1 MGSRTQEA
9 GPLGRDALG
18 QLVMHL
24 HLMGGS
30 ATRAELTERLDCG
43 RSVMGY
49 LLGEL
54 TERGLV
60 TVDRGARRGTGEGG
74 RPSHLVRIAERAP
87 VVIAAQLSP
96 DAVSVAT
103 VGLGAAVL
111 DRHEVRLPSRRPE
124 DALADLCAPIAE
136 RLRGGRPVLGIGLA
150 VPSPVRRSDGYAPA
164 ALHLDWPAVPLRDLV
179 LDHLRAHHG
188 ITGVPLALAN
198 DANLA
203 AMAESRHGAGRGA
216 TQLLYLMTGNV
227 GLGGA
232 VISEGR
238 LFAGARGYAM
248 EPGHITVDPAGAACP
263 CGSTGCLEVEADHR
277 GLLRL
282 AGRGEV
288 PLDAVT
294 TTVADVLRAAENGD
308 PAAWQAVRQ
317 ANRNLGIGLAG
328 LINLTD
334 PDRIVLGGTLGRM
347 HRLQPEAVHATVAE
361 RSFLSPLGDIPISPG
376 DLTDGV
382 LLGAAELALQPLL
395 DDPRRTLAT
404 LPLTDPPTA

>member
-1 MGSRTQEA
+1 MSSRTQEA
-9 GPLGRDALG
+9 GPPGRDALA

-24 HLMGGS
+24 HLLGGS

-54 TERGLV
+54 TDRGLV
-60 TVDRGARRGTGEGG
+60 TVDRGARPRTGEGG
-74 RPSHLVRIAERAP
+74 RPSHRVRIAERAP

-103 VGLGAAVL
+103 VGLGATVL

-136 RLRGGRPVLGIGLA
+136 RLRGDRTVLGVGLA

-164 ALHLDWPAVPLRDLV
+164 ALHLGWPGVPLRDLV
-179 LDHLRAHHG
+179 LDHLRDRHG
-188 ITGVPLALAN
+188 VTGVPLALAN

-203 AMAESRHGAGRGA
+203 AMAEARHGAGRGA
-216 TQLLYLMTGNV
+216 VQLLYLMTGNV

-282 AGRGEV
+282 AGRGRV

-294 TTVADVLRAAENGD
+294 TAVADVLHAAETGAPD
-308 PAAWQAVRQ
+308 ARQAVRQ
-317 ANRNLGIGLAG
+317 ANRNLGTGLAG

-334 PDRIVLGGTLGRM
+334 PDHIVLGGTLGRLY
-347 HRLQPEAVHATVAE
+347 RLAPDDVRTPIAG
-361 RSFLSPLGDIPISPG
+361 RSFLSPLADIPITPG
-376 DLTDGV
+376 ALPHAP

-395 DDPRRTLAT
+395 ADPRQTVPGA
-404 LPLTDPPTA
+404 PAP